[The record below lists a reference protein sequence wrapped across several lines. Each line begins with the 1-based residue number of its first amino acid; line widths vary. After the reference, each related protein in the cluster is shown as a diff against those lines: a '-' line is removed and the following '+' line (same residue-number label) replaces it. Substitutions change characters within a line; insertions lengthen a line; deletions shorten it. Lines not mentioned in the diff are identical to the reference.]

1 MSYVLSGL
9 WPLSLIILKLME
21 NSTEAQT
28 GACITFFNSFQGY
41 FLFCFT
47 CDDFP
52 LTLTLGFHVK
62 LKWLTNIFTELNQLH
77 SNSQG

>member
-28 GACITFFNSFQGY
+28 GACITFSTHFKVIFY
-41 FLFCFT
+41 FVL
-47 CDDFP
+47 
-52 LTLTLGFHVK
+52 LVMIFH
-62 LKWLTNIFTELNQLH
+62 
-77 SNSQG
+77 